1 MANKFYAPAD
11 ARAAGVQDL
20 FATVAPRYDLINDL
34 QSFGLHRR
42 WKRQLIQW
50 ADPKPGERALDLCC
64 GTGDVSFALA
74 AKGADTTGL
83 DFSEPMLEIARKRAQ
98 HETTPAGPALPGGR
112 ASPRAPII
120 FVQGDA
126 QNLSYSDDSF
136 DIVTISYGLRNLID
150 WRAGLLEM
158 RRVAK
163 PGARLLVL
171 DFG

>member
-1 MANKFYAPAD
+1 IANKFDAPAD

-83 DFSEPMLEIARKRAQ
+83 DFGKPENALWRKLYFAYLRCFV
-98 HETTPAGPALPGGR
+98 PVFGK
-112 ASPRAPII
+112 I
-120 FVQGDA
+120 FCGDA
-126 QNLSYSDDSF
+126 QTYSYIIESLIHYPAQKGIAAAMEEIGCYNVS
-136 DIVTISYGLRNLID
+136 VRNLLGGIMSINY
-150 WRAGLLEM
+150 AQ
-158 RRVAK
+158 K
-163 PGARLLVL
+163 
-171 DFG
+171 